1 MLLRDND
8 GEITVSIG
16 DLFQVRTGAKGE
28 YLGTFEAICIDSR
41 SGSVNPVVCCRLHE
55 GDILFE
61 GRRGSVGDLLNCT
74 GEVVAAGVRTFR
86 KGAAIAVPIQPK
98 AAPHPKEWTALKT
111 ASTRKTE
118 KRQKSDHP
126 TKEESFPLF
135 D

>member
-1 MLLRDND
+1 MLLRDKD

-74 GEVVAAGVRTFR
+74 GEVVAAGVRR
-86 KGAAIAVPIQPK
+86 HRNRAGEHPIHTEP
-98 AAPHPKEWTALKT
+98 APHPKEWTALKT
-111 ASTRKTE
+111 ASTRETG

-126 TKEESFPLF
+126 TKEESLPLF